1 MLIKTMKAGEVPPP
15 KSKGGRAPGWPIQT
29 LEAFLASGAE
39 AAKVEPRK
47 NIDNRTGYASLLRAR
62 DRHKYP
68 VKVMMRKG
76 EVYLMRKTSPTAGGP
91 PSP

>member
-1 MLIKTMKAGEVPPP
+1 MLIKTMKAEEVPLP

-29 LEAFLASGAE
+29 LEAFLTSGAE
-39 AAKVEPRK
+39 AARVEPRK
-47 NIDNRTGYASLLRAR
+47 NIDNRTGYASLVRAR

-76 EVYLMRKTSPTAGGP
+76 EVYLMRKEEE
-91 PSP
+91 

>member
-15 KSKGGRAPGWPIQT
+15 ESNGGRVPGWPIQT

-47 NIDNRTGYASLLRAR
+47 NIDYRTNYVSLVRAR

-68 VKVMMRKG
+68 VKVMIRTG
-76 EVYLMRKTSPTAGGP
+76 EVYLMRTEED
-91 PSP
+91 

>member
-1 MLIKTMKAGEVPPP
+1 MLIKPMKAGEVPRANNR
-15 KSKGGRAPGWPIQT
+15 GGRAPGWAMQT

-47 NIDNRTGYASLLRAR
+47 NIDNLTGYASLIQAR

-76 EVYLMRKTSPTAGGP
+76 EVYLMRKEED
-91 PSP
+91 